1 VPGPGGPTS
10 GLSGLLSALSRA
22 GRETA
27 PVSVT
32 AVPSKMR
39 LSKKDT
45 LRKKLRYGPY
55 RLAGINVRRYNIP
68 GSDPFD

>member
-1 VPGPGGPTS
+1 MSGLGGAKS
-10 GLSGLLSALSRA
+10 GLSGLLSGFSSE
-22 GRETA
+22 GKA

-32 AVPSKMR
+32 PVPSKMR

-55 RLAGINVRRYNIP
+55 RLAGTNVRE
-68 GSDPFD
+68 